1 MAKTTQKRHQVNM
14 YSRLVY
20 SLTPTNPNSP
30 AWKQLISANHTLT
43 KNERVSLIMEIFSDH
58 NQVRV
63 VVEYLSGDNAQAF
76 VDAVDEVHHTVSCL
90 KHKQVDSHSLP
101 VG

>member
-1 MAKTTQKRHQVNM
+1 VNVHLKMFSQLDPLLTQ
-14 YSRLVY
+14 
-20 SLTPTNPNSP
+20 LTVDHSNSP
-30 AWKQLISANHTLT
+30 AWKQLISASHTLT

-90 KHKQVDSHSLP
+90 
-101 VG
+101 